1 MQAQLSE
8 ISVTKT
14 LIRVMDW
21 VFPRFCLVCGD
32 EKTDKSDICDK
43 CRDFLSII
51 NIFCPAC
58 GVSSKKPLIC
68 GNCQKTQ
75 PYFDSTYTGFNYSA
89 PMDGFVKR
97 LKYDKQLEFA
107 RTLGELFAARWMGQS
122 TPQPELIVPVPL
134 HRERLRERGFNQSLE
149 IAREVGKRPELRIDY
164 QSVIRVKP
172 TPPQTDLPLKK
183 RRSNVR
189 NAFKVIKPIEA
200 QHVAI
205 LDDVM
210 TTGSTADELA
220 RCLKQSGVERIDVWT
235 VTRASNQINQYSCC

>member
-1 MQAQLSE
+1 
-8 ISVTKT
+8 
-14 LIRVMDW
+14 
-21 VFPRFCLVCGD
+21 
-32 EKTDKSDICDK
+32 
-43 CRDFLSII
+43 
-51 NIFCPAC
+51 
-58 GVSSKKPLIC
+58 
-68 GNCQKTQ
+68 
-75 PYFDSTYTGFNYSA
+75 
-89 PMDGFVKR
+89 MDGFVKR

-134 HRERLRERGFNQSLE
+134 HRVRLRERGFNQSLE